1 MAKKTVATLQ
11 TGGKSVTKVIKMQR
25 SEKTGAYTF
34 KEEVVPND
42 AVDGWF
48 KGETEKPVEPAAEA
62 DAEEAPADQ

>member
-25 SEKTGAYTF
+25 SEVTGAYTF
-34 KEEVVPND
+34 KEEVVPNE

-48 KGETEKPVEPAAEA
+48 KGETEKPAAPAQE
-62 DAEEAPADQ
+62 EEAPADQ